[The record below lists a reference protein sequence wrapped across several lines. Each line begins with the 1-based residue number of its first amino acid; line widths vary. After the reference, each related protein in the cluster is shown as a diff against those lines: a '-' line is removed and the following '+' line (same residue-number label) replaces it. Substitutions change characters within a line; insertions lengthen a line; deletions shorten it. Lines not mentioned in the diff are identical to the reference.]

1 MPKRTRRQALLR
13 CRKIWA
19 WLAESGSGSKTEA
32 YKALKLKLNDSSK
45 CPACE
50 YSCHIIKDLCGD
62 DCIIP
67 WPSPHGGCMTK
78 PSPHVNWKRARRSLN
93 RDQRKL
99 YASQIVTLCDQ
110 ALKALPKRKTRRTK
124 K

>member
-1 MPKRTRRQALLR
+1 MPKRTRRQAILR
-13 CRKIWA
+13 CRKLWA

-32 YKALKLKLNDSSK
+32 YRALKLKLNDDLS

-50 YSCHIIKDLCGD
+50 YCYHSINNLCGN

-67 WPSPHGGCMTK
+67 WPSPHGGCAAY
-78 PSPHVNWKRARRSLN
+78 PSPYFNWESARGPLYQ
-93 RDQRKL
+93 DLRKL
-99 YASQIVTLCDQ
+99 YASQIVTLCDK
-110 ALKALPKRKTRRTK
+110 ALKALPKCKTRRTK